1 MQMRQWGIDVEGKNQ
16 RQMAPGGGGVVG
28 GKYVRTQ
35 LFTRSVPED
44 IRVQVYRTSHREIHE
59 PPRTKKIR
67 LEDEISPWGCS
78 NAKRAMDVAL
88 VLVFSPILLAILAAI
103 AFAVLLTSGT
113 PILFRQQRVGRNA
126 APFVIYKF
134 RTMRPARAQPPSARA
149 IDSAD
154 RVTWIGRFLRQ
165 SKLDEL
171 PQVFNVLTG
180 EMSLVG
186 PRPKVPEQDRETLPC
201 RPGLTG
207 AATLVF
213 AREEMMLRRIPTA
226 DLDEFFQNTILSA
239 KREIDVDYMRR
250 STVWSDLRILA
261 NTILGRWESYS
272 RESSWRH
279 VRERRLKASG

>member
-1 MQMRQWGIDVEGKNQ
+1 MEGENQ
-16 RQMAPGGGGVVG
+16 RQVAPGGGGVVG
-28 GKYVRTQ
+28 GQYVRTQ
-35 LFTRSVPED
+35 LLTRSIPRD
-44 IRVQVYRTSHREIHE
+44 IRVQVYGTSYREIHE

-78 NAKRAMDVAL
+78 NAKRAMDVGL
-88 VLVFSPILLAILAAI
+88 VLVFSPILFAILAAI
-103 AFAVLLTSGT
+103 ACAVLLTSGT

-134 RTMRPARAQPPSARA
+134 RTMRPARVRPPSARA

-154 RVTWIGRFLRQ
+154 RVTWIGRFLRK

-171 PQVFNVLTG
+171 PQIFNVLAG

-186 PRPKVPEQDRETLPC
+186 PRPKVPEQDREPLQC

-213 AREEMMLRRIPTA
+213 AREEMMLRGIPTA
-226 DLDEFFQNTILSA
+226 GLDEFFQNTILSA
-239 KREIDVDYMRR
+239 KRRMDADYMRR
-250 STVWSDLRILA
+250 STMWSDLRILA
-261 NTILGRWESYS
+261 KTILGRWESYS
-272 RESSWRH
+272 RESSWRQD
-279 VRERRLKASG
+279 RERRLTASG